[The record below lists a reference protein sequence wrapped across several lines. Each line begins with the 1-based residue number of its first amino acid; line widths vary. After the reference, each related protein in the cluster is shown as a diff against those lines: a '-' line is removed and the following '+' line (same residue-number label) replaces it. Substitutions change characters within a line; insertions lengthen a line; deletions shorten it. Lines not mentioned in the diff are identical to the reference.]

1 MRIIFIYPEVEMSE
15 KVYIFDTTLRD
26 GEQAPG
32 FSMTTEEKLQ
42 MAVQLAKLGVDVIE
56 AGFAA
61 ASQGDFEAV
70 NRIAR
75 EVRGPVICS
84 LARALER
91 DIEIASKSLEPA
103 ERKRIHTFIATS
115 DIHMEHKLRM
125 KPEEVLERAKRSVS
139 LARNFTDDVEFSC
152 EDATRSRRD
161 FLYKVIETAIDA
173 GATVINI
180 PDTVGYTV
188 PEEFADLIDGIL
200 NNVPN
205 IDRVILSVHCHDDL
219 GLAVANSLTAVRH
232 GVRQVECTING
243 IGERA
248 GNASLEEVV
257 MALKVRKDHFGDL
270 YTDVNTKEIYKTSR
284 LLCRIT
290 GSFVQPNKAIVGDNA
305 FAHEAG
311 IHQHGVLSHRMTY
324 EIMNPQDVG
333 FPMSRIV
340 LGKHSGRHALKRRLE
355 ELGFEFD
362 SKVIDRIFERF
373 KDLADKKKEVYDE
386 DIEALIYQEFMKI
399 EDHEPVKVIHFQV
412 QSGENLMPTA
422 TVKVSFYDE
431 EKTAT
436 ATGNG
441 PVDATVKAI
450 QKALGIEPILQDYSI
465 KALTPNTDAQAEARV
480 ILEYEGVRA
489 SGRGVD
495 VDIIKASVKAF
506 VDALNRAIMR
516 KKYILQRKEVREEG
530 TV

>member
-1 MRIIFIYPEVEMSE
+1 MG

-42 MAVQLAKLGVDVIE
+42 LAHQLAKLGVDIIE

-70 NRIAR
+70 NRISR

-84 LARALER
+84 LSRALEK
-91 DIEIASKSLEPA
+91 DIEIAAKALQPA

-115 DIHMEHKLRM
+115 EIHMKYKLRM
-125 KPEEVLERAKRSVS
+125 TPDQVLERVKSAVS
-139 LARNFTDDVEFSC
+139 FARRFTDDVEFSC
-152 EDATRSRRD
+152 EDATRSERE
-161 FLYKVIETAIDA
+161 FLYRVIETAISA

-180 PDTVGYTV
+180 PDTVGYAV
-188 PEEFADLIDGIL
+188 PEEFGELISDIV
-200 NNVPN
+200 NSVPS

-219 GLAVANSLTAVRH
+219 GLATANSLTAVKH
-232 GVRQVECTING
+232 GARQVECTING

-248 GNASLEEVV
+248 GNAALEEIV
-257 MALKVRKDHFGDL
+257 MTLRVRKDYFGDL
-270 YTDVNTKEIYKTSR
+270 ETGINTRELYKTSR

-290 GSFVQPNKAIVGDNA
+290 GNFVQPNKAIVGDNA
-305 FAHEAG
+305 FAHESG

-324 EIMNPQDVG
+324 EIMNPEDVG

-340 LGKHSGRHALKRRLE
+340 LGKHSGRHALKKRLE
-355 ELGFEFD
+355 ELGFRFTEED
-362 SKVIDRIFERF
+362 VNRIFERF
-373 KDLADKKKEVYDE
+373 KALADKKKEVYDE
-386 DIEALIYQEFMKI
+386 DLEALIYQEFMKI
-399 EDHEPVKVIHFQV
+399 DEEPIRIVHFQV
-412 QSGENLMPTA
+412 QSGDNLLPTA
-422 TVKVSFYDE
+422 TVKLTFKGE
-431 EKTAT
+431 ERTAT
-436 ATGNG
+436 STGNG

-450 QKALGIEPILQDYSI
+450 QKALEINPQLLDYSI

-480 ILEYEGVRA
+480 ILELEGVRA

-495 VDIIKASVKAF
+495 TDVIRASVNAF
-506 VDALNRAIMR
+506 IDALNRAIMR
-516 KKYILQRKEVREEG
+516 REYILQRSEIREEG

>member
-1 MRIIFIYPEVEMSE
+1 MEAKMGE

-42 MAVQLAKLGVDVIE
+42 MAHQLAKLNVDIIE

-61 ASQGDFEAV
+61 ASKGDFEAV
-70 NRIAR
+70 RRIAQ
-75 EVRGPVICS
+75 EVKGPVICS
-84 LARALER
+84 LARALES
-91 DIEIASKSLEPA
+91 DIEIAAKALEPA

-115 DIHMEHKLRM
+115 PIHMEYKLKM
-125 KPEEVLERAKRSVS
+125 KPDQVLERIKKAVS
-139 LARNFTDDVEFSC
+139 FARNFTDDVEFSC
-152 EDATRSRRD
+152 EDATRSERD
-161 FLYKVIETAIDA
+161 FLYRAIETAIKH

-180 PDTVGYTV
+180 PDTVGYAI
-188 PEEFADLIDGIL
+188 PEEFGQLIEDIM

-205 IDRVILSVHCHDDL
+205 IDKVILSVHCHDDL
-219 GLAVANSLTAVRH
+219 GLATANSLTAVKH
-232 GVRQVECTING
+232 GARQVECTING

-248 GNASLEEVV
+248 GNAALEEVV
-257 MALKVRKDHFGDL
+257 MALKVRKDFFGDV

-290 GSFVQPNKAIVGDNA
+290 GNFVQPNKAIVGDNA
-305 FAHEAG
+305 FAHESG

-324 EIMNPQDVG
+324 EIMNPEDVG

-340 LGKHSGRHALKRRLE
+340 LGKHSGRHALKKRLE
-355 ELGFEFD
+355 ELGFKFTKEELD
-362 SKVIDRIFERF
+362 SIFEKF
-373 KDLADKKKEVYDE
+373 KELADRKKEVYDE
-386 DIEALIYQEFMKI
+386 DLEALIYQEFMKI
-399 EDHEPVKVIHFQV
+399 DDQEPVKVLHFQV
-412 QSGENLMPTA
+412 QSGDNMIPTS
-422 TVKVSFYDE
+422 TVKLSFKGV
-431 EKTAT
+431 EKEAT

-441 PVDATVKAI
+441 PVDATIKAI
-450 QKALGIEPILQDYSI
+450 QKALGLEPKLLDYSI

-480 ILEYEGVRA
+480 VLELDGVKA

-495 VDIIKASVKAF
+495 TDIIKASVKAF
-506 VDALNRAIMR
+506 TDALNRAIVR
-516 KKYILQRKEVREEG
+516 KEYILQRQEVREEG

>member
-1 MRIIFIYPEVEMSE
+1 MRER
-15 KVYIFDTTLRD
+15 VYIFDTTLRD

-32 FSMTTEEKLQ
+32 FSMTTEEKVQ
-42 MAVQLAKLGVDVIE
+42 MATQLAKLGVDVIE

-70 NRIAR
+70 SRIAS
-75 EVRGPVICS
+75 EVRGPTICS
-84 LARALER
+84 LARALEK
-91 DIEIASKSLEPA
+91 DIEIAGKALNGA

-115 DIHMEHKLRM
+115 DIHMEYKLRM
-125 KPEEVLERAKRSVS
+125 TPEQVLERTREAVS
-139 LARNFTDDVEFSC
+139 FARNFTDDIEFSC
-152 EDATRSRRD
+152 EDATRSRKE
-161 FLYKVIETAIDA
+161 FLYRVIEEAIKA

-180 PDTVGYTV
+180 PDTVGYAI
-188 PEEFADLIDGIL
+188 PEEFGDLIDAIF

-205 IDRVILSVHCHDDL
+205 IDKVILSVHCHDDL
-219 GLAVANSLTAVRH
+219 GLAVANSLTAVKH

-248 GNASLEEVV
+248 GNAALEEVV
-257 MALKVRKDHFGDL
+257 MALKVRKDHFGGL
-270 YTDVNTKEIYKTSR
+270 TTGIKTQEIYKTSR

-324 EIMNPQDVG
+324 EIMNPEDVG

-340 LGKHSGRHALKRRLE
+340 LGKHSGRHALKKRLE
-355 ELGFEFD
+355 ELGFQFNEE
-362 SKVIDRIFERF
+362 IIERIFERF

-399 EDHEPVKVIHFQV
+399 EDHEPLKVIHFQV
-412 QSGENLMPTA
+412 QSGDNLMPTA
-422 TVKVSFYDE
+422 TVKVSFNGE

-450 QKALGIEPILQDYSI
+450 QKALGIEPALQDYSI

-480 ILEYEGVRA
+480 VLEYEGVRA

-495 VDIIKASVKAF
+495 TDIIKASVNAF
-506 VDALNRAIMR
+506 VDAINRAIVR
-516 KKYILQRKEVREEG
+516 KKYILQRREVREEG